1 MQQGGGQSMQ
11 QGGPQQPCFKCKGNG
26 YCHSSSMAH
35 DKGPNERCF
44 FCENCDGCG
53 GSGAI
58 KGQSVTVVQTGGM
71 GMMGMNMG
79 GPSVVTTSK
88 GGLQPCFKCKGRGY
102 CHESSMTHDKG
113 EDEKCFFCK
122 DCDTCDGSGAIK
134 GGTTTVQQVG
144 GVCAPPIV
152 QVGGMHMEMG
162 VMKDPCADMNMGVT
176 MPEMNM
182 HVGGSFDVNMQVG
195 MPAMNVQVGMPE
207 MNVQMGGMGG
217 GMQMGMGGGMQAGMM
232 GGATTVETT
241 SGPQPCF
248 KCKGNGFCH
257 ESSMDHDKGPNEK
270 CFFCKDCDGCGGSGA
285 IKGGNTTVQQV
296 GMPGMMGVNMGGMG
310 VNMNMGGM
318 MGGPTV
324 VETTSGPQP
333 CFKCKGN
340 GWCHESTMDHDKDEN
355 EKCFFCKD
363 CNACGGSGAIQGGTT
378 TQTRF

>member
-11 QGGPQQPCFKCKGNG
+11 QGPQQPCFKCKGNG

-53 GSGAI
+53 GSGHI
-58 KGQSVTVVQTGGM
+58 QGQQTTVQQVGGMGGM
-71 GMMGMNMG
+71 GMGMGMNMG
-79 GPSVVTTSK
+79 GPAVIQTSTS
-88 GGLQPCFKCKGRGY
+88 GLQPCFKCHGKGY
-102 CHESSMTHDKG
+102 CHDSD
-113 EDEKCFFCK
+113 
-122 DCDTCDGSGAIK
+122 
-134 GGTTTVQQVG
+134 
-144 GVCAPPIV
+144 
-152 QVGGMHMEMG
+152 
-162 VMKDPCADMNMGVT
+162 
-176 MPEMNM
+176 
-182 HVGGSFDVNMQVG
+182 
-195 MPAMNVQVGMPE
+195 
-207 MNVQMGGMGG
+207 
-217 GMQMGMGGGMQAGMM
+217 
-232 GGATTVETT
+232 
-241 SGPQPCF
+241 
-248 KCKGNGFCH
+248 
-257 ESSMDHDKGPNEK
+257 MDHDKGPDEK

-340 GWCHESTMDHDKDEN
+340 GFCHESTMDHDKGEN

-363 CNACGGSGAIQGGTT
+363 CDGCGGSGAIQGGTT